1 MALLNPWE
9 SDDLQSRREIVDSL
23 RGKLDEFRDRV
34 NKLFSR
40 ILPAIDVDILEVKGE
55 VWEGLSRLYYNY
67 EDDTQKRAFRE
78 VMCEMSEKICDGN
91 WKAVYKRLYS
101 IEQSSPA

>member
-40 ILPAIDVDILEVKGE
+40 ILPAIDVDTLK
-55 VWEGLSRLYYNY
+55 
-67 EDDTQKRAFRE
+67 
-78 VMCEMSEKICDGN
+78 
-91 WKAVYKRLYS
+91 
-101 IEQSSPA
+101 